1 MAQTQAKTKK
11 TTKIT
16 LKKTT
21 KAEPKVPL
29 LTVTNLTSG
38 YGSLK
43 ILRDVTFTVPQKTA
57 MLLMGPNGCGKST
70 LLKTI
75 IGENKPWTA
84 TSVIQFKDHKW
95 SRKNNA
101 SIDARINAGIGYL
114 RQVQNVFTNLTVQ
127 ENLETSLLP
136 LPELNKSQAIDAILQ
151 DFPMLKGKLDKRAG
165 LLSGGQ
171 RQALAI
177 AMVLIKPC
185 SLYLLDE
192 PSAGLSPAAAME
204 IMDCLKNFKNSHKD
218 ISILMVE
225 HRLELLKWMDAACV
239 MQQGTIVQ
247 QYDDIK
253 KALAESSL
261 TEHYF

>member
-1 MAQTQAKTKK
+1 MVKKSTKTATKK
-11 TTKIT
+11 TP
-16 LKKTT
+16 KKAV
-21 KAEPKVPL
+21 KSEPKVPL
-29 LTVTNLTSG
+29 LTITNLSSG

-43 ILRDVTFTVPQKTA
+43 ILRDVSLVVPQKTTV
-57 MLLMGPNGCGKST
+57 LLMGPNGCGKST

-75 IGENKPWTA
+75 VGENKPWTA
-84 TSVIQFKDHKW
+84 TSVIQFKDKKW
-95 SRKNNA
+95 TRQNNA
-101 SIDARINAGIGYL
+101 AIDKRINAGIGYL

-136 LPELNKSQAIDAILQ
+136 LPNVDKVQAIANILQ
-151 DFPMLKGKLDKRAG
+151 DFPMLKGKMDKRAG

-204 IMDCLKNFKNSHKD
+204 IMECLKNFKKSHQD

-225 HRLELLKWMDAACV
+225 HRLELLGWMDSAYV

-247 QYDDIK
+247 QYDDMK
-253 KALAESSL
+253 QALAESSL
-261 TEHYF
+261 SEHYF

>member
-1 MAQTQAKTKK
+1 MRKPIQTKTTPKK
-11 TTKIT
+11 TV
-16 LKKTT
+16 
-21 KAEPKVPL
+21 KVESGLPL

-38 YGSLK
+38 YGTLK
-43 ILRDVTFTVPQKTA
+43 ILRDVSFTVPQRTA

-84 TSVIQFKDHKW
+84 TSVIQFKNKKW
-95 SRKNNA
+95 TRKNNP
-101 SIDARINAGIGYL
+101 SIDKRINAGIGYL

-127 ENLETSLLP
+127 ENLKTSLLP
-136 LPELNKSQAIDAILQ
+136 LPKLNKQKAIDGILK
-151 DFPMLKGKLDKRAG
+151 DFPMLKDKLNKRAG

-185 SLYLLDE
+185 DLYLLDE

-204 IMDCLKNFKNSHKD
+204 IMDCLKNFKKSHKD
-218 ISILMVE
+218 ISLLMVE

-239 MQQGTIVQ
+239 MQQGVIVH

-253 KALAESSL
+253 KALAGSSL

>member
-1 MAQTQAKTKK
+1 MAKLKTKK
-11 TTKIT
+11 TTPTKKI
-16 LKKTT
+16 
-21 KAEPKVPL
+21 KAEPKLPL

-38 YGSLK
+38 YGTLK
-43 ILRDVTFTVPQKTA
+43 ILRDISFTVPQKTA

-84 TSVIQFKDHKW
+84 NSVIQFKDKKW
-95 SRKNNA
+95 TRKNNA
-101 SIDARINAGIGYL
+101 SIDSRINAGIGYL
-114 RQVQNVFTNLTVQ
+114 RQVQNVFTNLTVR

-136 LPELNKSQAIDAILQ
+136 LKLDKQKAIEGILQ

-204 IMDCLKNFKNSHKD
+204 IMDCLKNFKKSHQD

-225 HRLELLKWMDAACV
+225 HRLELLKWMDCACV

-247 QYDDIK
+247 QYNDIK
-253 KALAESSL
+253 QALAESSL

>member
-1 MAQTQAKTKK
+1 MRNLHKRKQL
-11 TTKIT
+11 
-16 LKKTT
+16 LKKTVKT
-21 KAEPKVPL
+21 EPKLSL

-38 YGSLK
+38 YGTLK
-43 ILRDVTFTVPQKTA
+43 ILRDISFTVPQKTA

-75 IGENKPWTA
+75 IGENNPWTA
-84 TSVIQFKDHKW
+84 NSVIQFKDKKW
-95 SRKNNA
+95 TRKNNA
-101 SIDARINAGIGYL
+101 SIDDRINAGIGYL

-136 LPELNKSQAIDAILQ
+136 LKLDKQKAIEDILQ

-204 IMDCLKNFKNSHKD
+204 IMECLKNFKKSHQD

-239 MQQGTIVQ
+239 MQQGVIVQ
-247 QYDDIK
+247 QYDDINQ
-253 KALAESSL
+253 ALAESSL

>member
-1 MAQTQAKTKK
+1 MAKLKTKK
-11 TTKIT
+11 TTPTKKI
-16 LKKTT
+16 
-21 KAEPKVPL
+21 KAEQKLPL

-38 YGSLK
+38 YGTLK
-43 ILRDVTFTVPQKTA
+43 ILRDISFTVPQKTA

-75 IGENKPWTA
+75 VGENKPWTA
-84 TSVIQFKDHKW
+84 TSVIQFKDNKW
-95 SRKNNA
+95 TRQNNA
-101 SIDARINAGIGYL
+101 AIDKRINAGIGYL

-136 LPELNKSQAIDAILQ
+136 LKLDKQKAIEGILQ

-204 IMDCLKNFKNSHKD
+204 IMECLKNFKKSHQD

-225 HRLELLKWMDAACV
+225 HRLELLGWMDCAYV

-247 QYDDIK
+247 QYDAMK
-253 KALAESSL
+253 QALAESSL
-261 TEHYF
+261 SEHYF

>member
-1 MAQTQAKTKK
+1 MAKAKK
-11 TTKIT
+11 TTPTKKI
-16 LKKTT
+16 
-21 KAEPKVPL
+21 KAEQKLPL

-38 YGSLK
+38 YGTLK
-43 ILRDVTFTVPQKTA
+43 ILRDISFTVPQKTA

-84 TSVIQFKDHKW
+84 NSVIQFKDKKW
-95 SRKNNA
+95 TRKNNA

-127 ENLETSLLP
+127 ENLESSLLP
-136 LPELNKSQAIDAILQ
+136 LKLDKAQAIANILQ
-151 DFPMLKGKLDKRAG
+151 DFPMLKGKLNKRAG

-204 IMDCLKNFKNSHKD
+204 IMECLKNFKKSHQD

-239 MQQGTIVQ
+239 MQQGVIVQ
-247 QYDDIK
+247 QYDDINQ
-253 KALAESSL
+253 ALAESSL

>member
-1 MAQTQAKTKK
+1 MAKAKK
-11 TTKIT
+11 TTP
-16 LKKTT
+16 KKTI
-21 KAEPKVPL
+21 KAEQKLPL

-38 YGSLK
+38 YGTLK
-43 ILRDVTFTVPQKTA
+43 ILRDISFTVPQKTA

-84 TSVIQFKDHKW
+84 NSVIQFKDKKW
-95 SRKNNA
+95 TRKNNA
-101 SIDARINAGIGYL
+101 SIDSRINAGIGYL

-136 LPELNKSQAIDAILQ
+136 LELDKQKAIDAILQ

-204 IMDCLKNFKNSHKD
+204 IMDCLKNFKKSHQD

-225 HRLELLKWMDAACV
+225 HRLELLKWMDCACV

-247 QYDDIK
+247 QYNDIK
-253 KALAESSL
+253 QALAESSL

>member
-1 MAQTQAKTKK
+1 M
-11 TTKIT
+11 
-16 LKKTT
+16 LKVQT
-21 KAEPKVPL
+21 KATSEKVIKQTTELPL
-29 LTVTNLTSG
+29 LTVKNLTCG

-43 ILRDVTFTVPQKTA
+43 ILHDVSFTLPQKTA

-84 TSVIQFKDHKW
+84 NAVIQFKDKKW
-95 SRKNNA
+95 TRKNNA
-101 SIDARINAGIGYL
+101 SIDSRINAGIGYL
-114 RQVQNVFTNLTVQ
+114 RQVQNVFTNLTVL

-136 LPELNKSQAIDAILQ
+136 LPKLDKSQLIEEILT
-151 DFPMLKGKLDKRAG
+151 DFPMLKEKLNKRAG

-192 PSAGLSPAAAME
+192 PSAGLSPVAAME
-204 IMDCLKNFKNSHKD
+204 IMECLKNFKKSHQD

-239 MQQGTIVQ
+239 MQQGMIVQ
-247 QYDDIK
+247 QYNNIK

-261 TEHYF
+261 AEHYF